1 MVEDNDKEISQK
13 NRTKTNKQTMGTEF
27 QLCKMKRVFGM
38 DDGDACIVKTVLLN
52 CTSKMIKMIN
62 FMLHVFYHN
71 FKKWYVTGAQAG
83 DSLGTVTKFQLLA
96 ACRLI
101 AIRRVWWPLSGL
113 FFYLLIA

>member
-1 MVEDNDKEISQK
+1 MV
-13 NRTKTNKQTMGTEF
+13 
-27 QLCKMKRVFGM
+27 
-38 DDGDACIVKTVLLN
+38 
-52 CTSKMIKMIN
+52 N